1 MDTQVE
7 IVDPVDD
14 IERARQAGKLVRRLL
29 WVVVLTAV
37 LLLLVVRDIYRELMG
52 NSLGFGFQI
61 PSVASAYIPAFIL
74 IVLLVAVLI
83 APMVGLGRSPHQ
95 LVRPSDIDVSSTD
108 ILGAPQTTE
117 MISQLIREY
126 RNFAVLKKRFGA
138 SPPRAV
144 LFEGPPGT
152 GKTMAAKV
160 IARESGV
167 PFLFVSGSSFQAM
180 YYGQSSKKVRS
191 YFRHLR
197 KLARSYGGAIG
208 FIEEFDAVGATRS
221 SMGASQTT
229 DGVTGVVAELLVQL
243 QSFEKLTWIER
254 MRGFGIFSP
263 LRGEPSPRFMVIA
276 ATNRASELDPALMR
290 PGRFDRS
297 IHFELPHAKGRKEML
312 SSLLEQR
319 RVEGTIGVQSR
330 TIERISSMSS
340 GLSQASIFRLVEEA
354 GVLAFHSGRDC
365 ITDDDIWS
373 AFTQVTLGRSAG
385 VPYGDFEKL
394 VVSVHEAGHATYRWF
409 GGGKA
414 DLGMVS
420 ILKRGEA
427 LGLTASYH
435 MADRYL
441 VTKDDILD
449 EIAALFSGM
458 VAEDLIFGET
468 STGSSSDLQR
478 ASSMALKYVT
488 RFGMGKSQISIG
500 ELSIQGEVA
509 LLTSDGPVK
518 DEVTEVLDEGKRRS
532 EDVISNYASELWLLS
547 LRLCETE
554 ELDAKDVE
562 TLLGKRPM
570 GTRTIT
576 LGDINPLARSKDI

>member
-1 MDTQVE
+1 MDTQTE
-7 IVDPVDD
+7 LEGLVDD
-14 IERARQAGKLVRRLL
+14 IERARKAGINARKLG
-29 WVVVLTAV
+29 WATVLTIT
-37 LLLLVVRDIYRELMG
+37 LLLLVVRDIYRELSG
-52 NSLGFGFQI
+52 GDLGFGLHV
-61 PSVASAYIPAFIL
+61 PSIASAYLPA
-74 IVLLVAVLI
+74 VVLI
-83 APMVGLGRSPHQ
+83 ALLAGVVVAPMFGLGRSPHQ
-95 LVRPSDIDVSSTD
+95 VVRPSDIDVRSTD

-117 MISQLIREY
+117 MIDQLIREY
-126 RNFAVLKKRFGA
+126 RNFATLQERFGA

-160 IARESGV
+160 IAKESGV

-197 KLARSYGGAIG
+197 RLARSYGGAIG

-221 SMGASQTT
+221 SMGVSQTT

-243 QSFEKLTWIER
+243 QSFEMRTWIER
-254 MRGFGIFSP
+254 IGSFGLFSP
-263 LRGEPSPRFMVIA
+263 ARDMPSPRFLVIA

-297 IHFELPHAKGRKEML
+297 IHFELPNANARKDMFLGLLELRRAKGNV
-312 SSLLEQR
+312 S
-319 RVEGTIGVQSR
+319 VESR
-330 TIERISSMSS
+330 TVERVSSMSS

-354 GVLAFHSGRDC
+354 GVSAFHSGRDC

-373 AFTQVTLGRSAG
+373 SFTQMTLGRSAG

-414 DLGMVS
+414 DLGVVS

-435 MADRYL
+435 LEDRYL

-458 VAEDLIFGET
+458 VAENLIFGET
-468 STGSSSDLQR
+468 STGSSSDLRR

-488 RFGMGKSQISIG
+488 SFGMGKSQISIG
-500 ELSIQGEVA
+500 ELSPQSEVA
-509 LLTSDGPVK
+509 LLTSEGPVK
-518 DEVTEVLDEGKRRS
+518 DEVTEVLNQGKKRS
-532 EDVISNYASELWLLS
+532 KEVISSYASELWRLS
-547 LRLCETE
+547 LRLCEME
-554 ELDAKDVE
+554 ELDTKDVE
-562 TLLGKRPM
+562 SLLGQRPM
-570 GTRTIT
+570 SAKTIT
-576 LGDINPLARSKDI
+576 LNDLDPFAR